1 MGAPDN
7 KRNDER
13 KPRLFREQLVTVED
27 LLDFRE
33 ALLNDLRKL
42 IAAGTAAGVK
52 KWLKAAE
59 VQELLRISAGKLQY
73 LRDSGVIPFKK
84 LGGVTYYDPEEID
97 QLMKDSSKS
106 KMKLI

>member
-1 MGAPDN
+1 MGATDN
-7 KRNDER
+7 KRSDER

-42 IAAGTAAGVK
+42 IAASSVGGAK

-84 LGGVTYYDPEEID
+84 LGGVTYYDSEEID
-97 QLMKDSSKS
+97 QVMKNSSNNS
-106 KMKLI
+106 MKLV

>member
-1 MGAPDN
+1 MGATDN

-42 IAAGTAAGVK
+42 IAASSIGKAK

-59 VQELLRISAGKLQY
+59 VQALLRISAGKLQY
-73 LRDSGVIPFKK
+73 LRDTGVIPFTK
-84 LGGVTYYDPEEID
+84 LGGVTYYDSEEID
-97 QLMKDSSKS
+97 EIMKRPGNNQ
-106 KMKLI
+106 MKLV

>member
-1 MGAPDN
+1 MGATDN
-7 KRNDER
+7 KKNDER

-42 IAAGTAAGVK
+42 IAANSIGEAK

-59 VQELLRISAGKLQY
+59 VQVLLRISAGKLQH

-97 QLMKDSSKS
+97 EVMKNSSNKQ
-106 KMKLI
+106 MKLI